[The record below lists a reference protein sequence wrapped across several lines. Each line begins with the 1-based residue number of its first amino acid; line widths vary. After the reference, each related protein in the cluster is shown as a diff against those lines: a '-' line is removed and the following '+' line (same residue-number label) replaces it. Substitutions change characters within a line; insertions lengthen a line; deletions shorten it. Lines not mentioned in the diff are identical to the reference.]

1 MTRLGTLMLG
11 AAAAM
16 VSVVLPLAGCSDSD
30 SSPAAPGGTTA
41 SGGSSSLGGGGGTSS
56 TGGTGGSGGTGGQ
69 ATGGSGGA
77 GTGSGGAGGGTS
89 LAEGTYV
96 LNGVVHTINT
106 ATCQAWGNAYA
117 VVGREVL
124 SPRED
129 FNVVFEAE
137 PAAGSYSVI
146 ATAGLVE
153 PGVGEALVSS
163 ITGGDVV
170 NQWYA
175 TGGGTAVV
183 TEVGGKIHVEAFD
196 IPLESQSVAGTGSIK
211 ITCP

>member
-1 MTRLGTLMLG
+1 MTRLKTSMLE
-11 AAAAM
+11 ATAAM
-16 VSVVLPLAGCSDSD
+16 ALVLIPLVGCSDSD
-30 SSPAAPGGTTA
+30 TTPAGSGGTTA
-41 SGGSSSLGGGGGTSS
+41 SGGNTSSGGDGGTSS
-56 TGGTGGSGGTGGQ
+56 TSTGGSGGTGGQ

-77 GTGSGGAGGGTS
+77 ASGSGGAGGGTS

-96 LNGVVHTINT
+96 LNGVVHTINN

-124 SPRED
+124 TPRED

-137 PAAGSYSVI
+137 PTAGSYSVI

-183 TEVGGKIHVEAFD
+183 TDVGGKIHVEAYD
-196 IPLESQSVAGTGSIK
+196 IPLESQSVAGSGSIK